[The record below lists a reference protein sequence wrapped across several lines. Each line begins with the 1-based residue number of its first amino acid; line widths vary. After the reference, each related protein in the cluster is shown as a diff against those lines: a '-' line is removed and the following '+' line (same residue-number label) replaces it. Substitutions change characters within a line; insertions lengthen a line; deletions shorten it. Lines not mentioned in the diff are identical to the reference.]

1 MKSPAA
7 ATSSKSLASK
17 LQMKAGRS
25 VAVLDAPDGFVGG
38 LGLGKD
44 AAVVTDLGKTKK
56 PGLAFDVVQIFV
68 GRKRDIETR
77 ARRAS
82 EVVGDGGAFWVA
94 YPKQGSGV
102 ETDVTRD
109 TGWDALTKDGWA
121 PVAVVA
127 LDGTW
132 SSMRFKKDPTL
143 QAARRA
149 RAAAKGAVKKTTKA
163 PAKKA
168 AAKVA
173 SAVTVAKKP
182 AAKPA
187 MKKGQAKK
195 RSA

>member
-1 MKSPAA
+1 MKASPSA
-7 ATSSKSLASK
+7 KSLASK

-25 VAVLDAPDGFVGG
+25 VAVLDAPEGFVGG

-44 AAVVTDLGKTKK
+44 AAIVTDLGKSKK
-56 PGLAFDVVQIFV
+56 PGLSFDVVQIFV

-82 EVVGDGGAFWVA
+82 EVVGEGGAFWVA

-102 ETDVTRD
+102 DTDVTRD
-109 TGWDALTKDGWA
+109 VGWDALTKDGWA

-132 SSMRFKKDPTL
+132 SSMRFKKDPAL

-149 RAAAKGAVKKTTKA
+149 RAAVKGGTAKPTTKA

-173 SAVTVAKKP
+173 SAAKVAKKP
-182 AAKPA
+182 AAKPV

>member
-1 MKSPAA
+1 MKASTSAA
-7 ATSSKSLASK
+7 APSAKSLAAK
-17 LQMKAGRS
+17 LQMKPGRS

-44 AAVVTDLGKTKK
+44 AAIVTDLGKSKK
-56 PGLAFDVVQIFV
+56 PGLSFDVVQIFV

-82 EVVGDGGAFWVA
+82 EVVGEGGAFWVA

-102 ETDVTRD
+102 DTDVTRD
-109 TGWDALTKDGWA
+109 AGWDALTKDGWA

-127 LDGTW
+127 LDATW
-132 SSMRFKKDPTL
+132 SSMRFKKDPSL

-149 RAAAKGAVKKTTKA
+149 RAAAKGAAKPTTKA
-163 PAKKA
+163 PAKSV
-168 AAKVA
+168 AKVA
-173 SAVTVAKKP
+173 PATKKP

-187 MKKGQAKK
+187 ARKGQAKK